1 MHKLTRITAAV
12 LLSLSMAST
21 GMLTAYADE
30 TTAAPASPGYTA
42 PEVPAPDA
50 ASDPAQAPETQPQEQ
65 AAQTPTDAQLPQAP
79 TDTAVL
85 PADTLP
91 QTQAAQSSAYPFL
104 IPMRKR
110 LSELLSR
117 RLKTVKPYLIL
128 QAAYARLISTGHL
141 PLLPM
146 TPCITMETAGTP
158 CR

>member
-30 TTAAPASPGYTA
+30 TTAAPATLHRKFRLLMPLPILHRHRKHNPRNRQHRHRQMHSCPRHRRILLCCRQIPCLRHRLHSP
-42 PEVPAPDA
+42 
-50 ASDPAQAPETQPQEQ
+50 
-65 AAQTPTDAQLPQAP
+65 LPIRP
-79 TDTAVL
+79 R
-85 PADTLP
+85 
-91 QTQAAQSSAYPFL
+91 FL